1 MDINSRNLLIKSAS
15 YLSVITALIILSVKI
30 YAWFVTDSQSI
41 LASLIDSMLDITSSF
56 INLIALRFALQ
67 PPDYHHRFGHE
78 KMQDLTLFSQ
88 SIFFFASAF
97 FVGFSSIKSLFEK
110 TKPENISDGTMI
122 MYICIFL
129 TIILV
134 LYQTYVIKKT
144 KSDIIKADKLHYFTD
159 LLTNVIVIISLN
171 LSDRFWFVD
180 PLFGVVIALYIFH
193 TSYSLFKKAFKNLVD
208 HELPEQDRQKI
219 IAIINKHR
227 GVKGVHEMKT
237 RYAAQKAF
245 IQCHLE
251 MDGNM
256 SLYNAHEISDE
267 IAFDILQEFP
277 DSEIIIHQDPYGV
290 EEHVNYRE
298 YIVR

>member
-1 MDINSRNLLIKSAS
+1 MDTNSRNLLIKSAS

-67 PPDYHHRFGHE
+67 PPDHEHRFGHE
-78 KMQDLTLFSQ
+78 KIQDLTIFSQ

-97 FVGFSSIKSLFEK
+97 FVGFSSVKSLFEK
-110 TKPENISDGTMI
+110 TQLENISDATTI

-134 LYQTYVIKKT
+134 FYQTYVIKKT
-144 KSDIIKADKLHYFTD
+144 GSEIVKADKLHYFTD
-159 LLTNVIVIISLN
+159 LLTNIIVIISIN
-171 LSDRFWFVD
+171 LSDRFWFID
-180 PLFGVVIALYIFH
+180 SLFGVVISLYIFK
-193 TSYSLFKKAFKNLVD
+193 TSYSLFQKAFKNLVD
-208 HELPEQDRQKI
+208 QELPEKDRQKI
-219 IAIINKHR
+219 ISIINKHR

-256 SLYNAHEISDE
+256 SLYNAHKISDE

>member
-1 MDINSRNLLIKSAS
+1 MDVNSRNLLIKSAS
-15 YLSVITALIILSVKI
+15 YLSVTTALIILSVKI

-67 PPDYHHRFGHE
+67 PSDHEHRFGHE
-78 KMQDLTLFSQ
+78 KIQDLTIFSQ
-88 SIFFFASAF
+88 SIFFFASVF
-97 FVGFSSIKSLFEK
+97 FVGFSSVKSLFEK
-110 TKPENISDGTMI
+110 TQLENISDGTTI

-144 KSDIIKADKLHYFTD
+144 GSEIVKADKLHYFTD
-159 LLTNVIVIISLN
+159 LLTNIIVIISIN
-171 LSDRFWFVD
+171 LSDRFWFID
-180 PLFGVVIALYIFH
+180 SLFGVVISLYIFK
-193 TSYSLFKKAFKNLVD
+193 TSYSLFQKAFKNLVD
-208 HELPEQDRQKI
+208 QELPEQDRQKI
-219 IAIINKHR
+219 ISIINKHR

>member
-1 MDINSRNLLIKSAS
+1 MDINSHNLLIKLAS
-15 YLSVITALIILSVKI
+15 YLSVTTALIILSVKI
-30 YAWFVTDSQSI
+30 YAWFMTDSQSI

-56 INLIALRFALQ
+56 INLIALIFALQ
-67 PPDYHHRFGHE
+67 PPDHHHRFGHE
-78 KMQDLTLFSQ
+78 KIQDLTIFSQ

-97 FVGFSSIKSLFEK
+97 FVGFSSIKSLFERN
-110 TKPENISDGTMI
+110 KPENIGDGTTV

-129 TIILV
+129 TVILV
-134 LYQTYVIKKT
+134 FYQTYVIKKT
-144 KSDIIKADKLHYFTD
+144 KSEIVKADKLHYFTD
-159 LLTNVIVIISLN
+159 LLTNIIVIISIN
-171 LSDRFWFVD
+171 LSDRFWFID
-180 PLFGVVIALYIFH
+180 SLFGVIIALYIFH

-219 IAIINKHR
+219 ISIVNEH
-227 GVKGVHEMKT
+227 KGVRGMHEMKT

-256 SLYNAHEISDE
+256 SLYNAHKISDE
-267 IAFDILQEFP
+267 IAFSILQEFP
-277 DSEIIIHQDPYGV
+277 EAEIIIHQDPYGL